1 MAKFIVIE
9 GADGSGKATQ
19 TALLAAYMETQGRR
33 VRRLEFPDYAA
44 DGSLLA
50 RMYLRG
56 DFGTAA
62 DAVNAYAAA
71 TFFAMD
77 RYTSYRL
84 KWQEDYAAGAIIL
97 ADRYTT
103 SNMVHQS
110 VKLAREERE
119 AFLDWLLDYEYE
131 KLGLPKP
138 DLVIH
143 LSMETEVSN
152 ALIAARAKENG
163 EEKDIHEADGAY
175 LARVHNLYEE
185 LAARYGWVRI
195 SCTRDGVLRSIAEI
209 QEEIRGLVLSC

>member
-1 MAKFIVIE
+1 MSKLIVIE

-19 TALLAAYMETQGRR
+19 TALLADYLEMQGYP

-56 DFGTAA
+56 DFGRAA

-77 RYTSYRL
+77 RYTSYQL
-84 KWQEDYAAGAIIL
+84 KWKSDYAAGAIIL

-110 VKLAREERE
+110 VKLAREERKE
-119 AFLDWLLDYEYE
+119 FLAWMLDYEYE
-131 KLGLPKP
+131 KLGLPRP
-138 DLVIH
+138 DIVIH
-143 LSMETEVSN
+143 LAMESEVS
-152 ALIAARAKENG
+152 ASLIAERAQKDGTEA
-163 EEKDIHEADGAY
+163 DIHEADCAY
-175 LARVHNLYEE
+175 LARVHELYEE
-185 LAARYGWVRI
+185 IAEAYGWARI
-195 SCTRDGVLRSIAEI
+195 PCTRDGKLRPIEEI
-209 QEEIRGLVLSC
+209 QEEIRRIVL